1 VETLIA
7 TIHVLSDSK
16 LIVDYWYLF
25 AGVEH
30 GGNKR
35 KQSGEI
41 ISREMLNRRSTD
53 NMYTSRREQLRNST
67 FSSHNP
73 SIPPQ
78 HRAPAVNP
86 TVSQTIANTT
96 TVSPPD
102 YNLQY
107 EQPILTHKTS
117 VESINTEESV
127 INNPTTSG
135 DTNTSSDELYVNTNN
150 VRNISQSVG
159 LHRTPNKSPIP
170 APREMS
176 KENATQPITYV
187 SNVTI
192 VDGYTAW

>member
-107 EQPILTHKTS
+107 EQPILTHRTS
-117 VESINTEESV
+117 MESINTEESV

>member
-1 VETLIA
+1 
-7 TIHVLSDSK
+7 
-16 LIVDYWYLF
+16 
-25 AGVEH
+25 
-30 GGNKR
+30 
-35 KQSGEI
+35 
-41 ISREMLNRRSTD
+41 
-53 NMYTSRREQLRNST
+53 MYTSRQQNNST
-67 FSSHNP
+67 LSSHNP

-107 EQPILTHKTS
+107 EQPILTHRTS
-117 VESINTEESV
+117 MESINTEESV

-192 VDGYTAW
+192 VDGYTA